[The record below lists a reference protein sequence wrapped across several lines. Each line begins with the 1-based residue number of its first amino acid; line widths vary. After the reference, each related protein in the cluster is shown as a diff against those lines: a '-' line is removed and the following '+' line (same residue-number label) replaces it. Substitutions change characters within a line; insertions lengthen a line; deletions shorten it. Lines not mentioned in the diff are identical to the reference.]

1 VTSNAAWTAAVS
13 VDWVT
18 VSPESGNGDAE
29 VSVTVAANPSTASDK
44 TTVSF
49 ATSGKSAALTI
60 KRAGTAVV
68 EDGVLPGAFSVSA
81 TKKVNF
87 SQGNLQYQASTKTWR
102 FAENQYDMIGAA
114 NSNISS
120 TYNGWIDLFGW
131 GTSGYNNKY
140 PYMTSTTNADYG
152 DGNND
157 IAGTNYDWGVY
168 NAISNGG
175 NAKGLWR
182 TLTTAE
188 WQYIFGTRDGHAE
201 KYSQGTVNDVHGLIL
216 LPDSWTLPSGLTFTA
231 NANNWTANTYSADNW
246 AKMQTA
252 GAVFITAAGYRLG
265 TVVYKVGGNG
275 YCWSSSSDYAY
286 NAYYVYFGEN
296 IVSAVNSSGRFNGQ
310 PVRLVKDL

>member
-1 VTSNAAWTAAVS
+1 MTSNAAWTAAVS

-131 GTSGYNNKY
+131 GTSGYKNKY

-152 DGNND
+152 DGEKD
-157 IAGTNYDWGVY
+157 IAGTDYDWGVY

-175 NAKGLWR
+175 NSKGLWR
-182 TLTTAE
+182 TLTTGE
-188 WQYIFGTRDGHAE
+188 WQYLFKSRDGYAA
-201 KYSQGTVNDVHGLIL
+201 KYSQGTVNSVHGLIL
-216 LPDSWTLPSGLTFTA
+216 LPDSWTLPAGCNFTA
-231 NANNWTANTYSADNW
+231 KAANWTTNAYNTDNW

-252 GAVFITAAGYRLG
+252 GAVFLPAAGSRIG
-265 TVVYKVGGNG
+265 TGVSGVGDFG
-275 YCWSSSSDYAY
+275 YYWSSS
-286 NAYYVYFGEN
+286 YYSA
-296 IVSAVNSSGRFNGQ
+296 VSAYSVFFREDGVRADGYGSRCLRQS
-310 PVRLVKDL
+310 VRLAKDL

>member
-1 VTSNAAWTAAVS
+1 MNKKMIFLALSVMTGACAMAQTMFYVS
-13 VDWVT
+13 KHDGTNVAYQIADVDSIWF
-18 VSPESGNGDAE
+18 P
-29 VSVTVAANPSTASDK
+29 SV
-44 TTVSF
+44 
-49 ATSGKSAALTI
+49 G
-60 KRAGTAVV
+60 G
-68 EDGVLPGAFSVSA
+68 DGVLPGAFSVSA

-188 WQYIFGTRDGHAE
+188 
-201 KYSQGTVNDVHGLIL
+201 
-216 LPDSWTLPSGLTFTA
+216 
-231 NANNWTANTYSADNW
+231 
-246 AKMQTA
+246 
-252 GAVFITAAGYRLG
+252 
-265 TVVYKVGGNG
+265 
-275 YCWSSSSDYAY
+275 
-286 NAYYVYFGEN
+286 
-296 IVSAVNSSGRFNGQ
+296 
-310 PVRLVKDL
+310 